1 MNSQVHPSRK
11 KITVDQLRL
20 GMFLVE
26 LCGAWLDHPFWK
38 TSFLIKDKSEID
50 KLQRS
55 KIRQV
60 WIDVSRGLDVAAAA
74 APPPPPPPPEGPS
87 SFRVERNTDN
97 ARRS

>member
-55 KIRQV
+55 
-60 WIDVSRGLDVAAAA
+60 
-74 APPPPPPPPEGPS
+74 
-87 SFRVERNTDN
+87 
-97 ARRS
+97 